1 MMKWISV
8 KDRLPEVHGEPVIG
22 CVEDRYSLTG
32 LVNVSMVCYKFGSGA
47 WYDLCGEESEESEG
61 YSLEVE
67 YWMPWPEPP
76 RGKRYER

>member
-1 MMKWISV
+1 MKWISV
-8 KDRLPEVHGEPVIG
+8 KDRLPEEYGEPVIG

-32 LVNVSMVCYKFGSGA
+32 LVTVSMVCYIGE
-47 WYDLCGEESEESEG
+47 WHDLCGEESEEDSV
-61 YSLEVE
+61 EVK

>member
-1 MMKWISV
+1 MKWISV
-8 KDRLPEVHGEPVIG
+8 KDRLPEEYDEPVIG

-32 LVNVSMVCYKFGSGA
+32 LVTVSMVRYCRVYRV
-47 WYDLCGEESEESEG
+47 WHDLCGEESEESEG
-61 YSLEVE
+61 DSVDVE